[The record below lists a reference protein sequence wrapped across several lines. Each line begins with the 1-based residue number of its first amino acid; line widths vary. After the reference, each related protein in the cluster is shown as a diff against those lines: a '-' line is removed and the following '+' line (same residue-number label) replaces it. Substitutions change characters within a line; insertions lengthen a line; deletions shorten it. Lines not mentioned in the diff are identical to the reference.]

1 MGAGEH
7 SDSERLSRIV
17 ETQRQIAAAGNDL
30 SGVTALVLDRSRA
43 LTGAEGAMLSLV
55 EGDQL
60 VTRAAVGIAAHAP
73 RVRPLESTVAR
84 HAIETGLP
92 LLIEDC
98 ENDPRVNREMQRATG
113 DKSLICVPLFQGP
126 RVIGAINVMSR
137 ATGKRLTEEDRQT
150 MEILSVVLSAAVS
163 HAAEYE
169 ARRAQSEALSR
180 FKTLF
185 EGASIGILRSDR
197 DGDVVEV
204 NPAVEELL
212 GYAADEL
219 VGVNFRDT
227 FHPDDVAATNE
238 LFDELIRG
246 KRDSYRLERRYHRK
260 DGEIIWGQSTAV
272 LERDADGQPS
282 FVLTMIENITER
294 KLAEQELVRQSELNQ
309 HQALHDALTGLANRT
324 LFADRIEQAIRD
336 ARRGGSRLA
345 VMVMDL
351 DRFKRVNDSYGHHAG
366 DILLAEVG
374 TRVKGAVR
382 ASDTVARLGGD
393 EFGILLHNAGDTAD
407 VVRAVERICAAFE
420 LPVSV
425 EERPLS
431 VEASLGISV
440 YPDNARD
447 MDTLLQLADLAM
459 YASKQG
465 GSRYA
470 FYDEDTTALTPRV

>member
-1 MGAGEH
+1 MAGRNR
-7 SDSERLSRIV
+7 DDTERLSRIIA
-17 ETQRQIAAAGNDL
+17 TQREIAAAGSDL
-30 SGVTALVLDRSRA
+30 EAVMRLVLDRSVS
-43 LTGAEGAMLSLV
+43 LTGADGAMLCLV
-55 EGDQL
+55 DGDQL
-60 VTRAAVGIAAHAP
+60 ITRAAVGIG
-73 RVRPLESTVAR
+73 RRGQKSRPLASSVAR
-84 HAIETGLP
+84 HAIDTGLP
-92 LLIEDC
+92 LLIEDA
-98 ENDPRVNREMQRATG
+98 EHDSRVNRDMQRAVG

-126 RVIGAINVMSR
+126 QVVGAMNVMSS
-137 ATGKRLTEEDRQT
+137 ATGKLLTEEDRET
-150 MEILSVVLSAAVS
+150 LEMLSVVLSAAVS
-163 HAAEYE
+163 HAAEFD
-169 ARRAQSEALSR
+169 ARRSQEEALGR
-180 FKTLF
+180 FRTLF
-185 EGASIGILRSDR
+185 DGASIGIVRSDAA
-197 DGDVVEV
+197 GDVLEV
-204 NPAVEELL
+204 NPAVEEML
-212 GYAADEL
+212 GYRADEL
-219 VGVNFRDT
+219 IGVSFRNFMHRDDLA
-227 FHPDDVAATNE
+227 HSVAR
-238 LFDELIRG
+238 FDEMMAG
-246 KRDSYRLERRYHRK
+246 GRDSYQFERRYNRK
-260 DGEIIWGQSTAV
+260 DGTVIWGQSTAV
-272 LERDADGQPS
+272 LERDADGNPR
-282 FVLTMIENITER
+282 FVISMIENITER
-294 KLAEQELVRQSELNQ
+294 KLAEQALLRQSELNQ

>member
-17 ETQRQIAAAGNDL
+17 ETQRDIAAAGNDL
-30 SGVTALVLDRSRA
+30 AAVTDLVLDRSRA

-55 EGDQL
+55 HGDQL
-60 VTRAAVGIAAHAP
+60 ITRAAVGIASHAP
-73 RVRPLESTVAR
+73 KVRPLESTVAR

-98 ENDPRVNREMQRATG
+98 ETDPRVNRKMQQATG

-126 RVIGAINVMSR
+126 KVVGAINVMSR

-163 HAAEYE
+163 HAAEFE
-169 ARRAQSEALSR
+169 ARRSQIEALSR

-204 NPAVEELL
+204 NPAVEQLL
-212 GYAADEL
+212 GYPADEL

-227 FHPDDVAATNE
+227 FHPDDRATTSVLFEE
-238 LFDELIRG
+238 LVRG
-246 KRDSYRLERRYHRK
+246 QRDSYRLERRYHRK
-260 DGEIIWGQSTAV
+260 DGEVIWGQSTAV
-272 LERDADGQPS
+272 LERDADGEPS

-294 KLAEQELVRQSELNQ
+294 KLAEHELLRQSELNQ

-324 LFADRIEQAIRD
+324 LFGDRIEQAMRD
-336 ARRGGSRLA
+336 AKREGNRLA

-374 TRVKGAVR
+374 SRVKGAVR
-382 ASDTVARLGGD
+382 ESDTVARLGGD

-407 VVRAVERICAAFE
+407 AVQAVERICDAFVE
-420 LPVSV
+420 PISV
-425 EERPLS
+425 EEHPLR
-431 VEASLGISV
+431 VKASIGIAI
-440 YPDNARD
+440 YPDDGHD

-465 GSRYA
+465 ESRYA
-470 FYDEDTTALTPRV
+470 FYDEGSTTLTPRA